1 MKKLRPRISWQGN
14 IDLSIP
20 IIIIIIIIMIIII
33 IKIIII
39 IIIIMMIIIVIV
51 IIIIIIV
58 TLASRLQKFFSLQ
71 QRSEAEGMM
80 FHLILETVSVIA
92 FWINR
97 C

>member
-1 MKKLRPRISWQGN
+1 MVSRKILPCYTKLV
-14 IDLSIP
+14 
-20 IIIIIIIIMIIII
+20 IIMII
-33 IKIIII
+33 
-39 IIIIMMIIIVIV
+39 IIIVIV

-58 TLASRLQKFFSLQ
+58 TLASRLQKMFSLQ

-92 FWINR
+92 FWISR